1 MSKNITMSK
10 KSVKILCAVTCTA
23 VITSCIGIAA
33 FAKSDN
39 KIKAAEK
46 DNKTQEATNTVSS
59 SDKTEENSK
68 EETVY
73 VLAGTDGSVK
83 KIIVSD
89 WIKNSSGNAVI
100 DDNSELSDIVNVKGD
115 ESFEIGSDQS
125 KVWDAENNDIYYQGN
140 ISKELPVDLK
150 VSYKL
155 DGKSITPDELKGKS
169 GHVTI
174 RFDYTNNQYETVNV
188 NGKDEKIYVPFAM
201 LTGVILDNEKYSNI
215 EVSNGKLVNDG
226 TRSTVMGIA
235 FPGLQEDLAI
245 DKEKIDIP
253 DYVEISADVKNF
265 KLGMTVTLATNDAF
279 NSIDTEKLD
288 KVDGLSGK
296 LTELTEGMNK
306 LINGSSEL
314 YNGLSTLLDK
324 SKELTAGI
332 DKICDGAAKLKDG
345 ADKLDSG
352 ATKLKNGATELSDGL
367 NTLASNNDALNG
379 GATKVFETLLSTAET
394 QIREAGIDVPT
405 LTIDN
410 YADALNTVIK
420 SLDKTN
426 VYNKALQT
434 VTSTVEGK
442 RDYITAQVTA
452 AVKAEVESK
461 VTAAVKAEVEAKV
474 TAGVKMQLGE
484 NADAMLQTDAVKA
497 TIQTNVD
504 AQMASDAVKQMIA
517 AKTDEQMNSNEIKA
531 VIAQNTEAQVKKA
544 ISDNMAGNEV
554 QAKLKA
560 ADEGAKKIIA
570 LKTSLDSYNSFYIG
584 LRSYTDGVEKAA
596 SGANELKTGAS
607 TLKDGTGSLAKGAG
621 DLYNGILTMKNGV
634 PALVD
639 GITKLRDG
647 SMQLSD
653 GLKEFDEKGIK
664 KLVDV
669 YNNDVAGL
677 IERIKVISGVSK
689 NYNNFSGISD
699 DMEGKV
705 KFIYR
710 TEEVE

>member
-1 MSKNITMSK
+1 MSK
-10 KSVKILCAVTCTA
+10 KSVKILSAVTCAA

-33 FAKSDN
+33 FAKSDS
-39 KIKAAEK
+39 KIKTAEK
-46 DNKTQEATNTVSS
+46 DKKSQETTKTVSA
-59 SDKTEENSK
+59 SDTSEENSK

-73 VLAGTDGSVK
+73 VIAGADGSVK

-89 WIKNSSGNAVI
+89 WIKNSSGNTII
-100 DDNSELSDIVNVKGD
+100 DDNSELSDIVNVKGE

-140 ISKELPVDLK
+140 IKKELPVDLK

-201 LTGVILDNEKYSNI
+201 LTGVILDNEKFSNI

-288 KVDGLSGK
+288 KVDELSGK
-296 LTELTEGMNK
+296 LDELTDGMNK
-306 LINGSSEL
+306 LLNGSSEL

-332 DKICDGAAKLKDG
+332 DKICDGAAKLKTG
-345 ADKLDSG
+345 ADNLDAG
-352 ATKLKNGATELSDGL
+352 ANKIKNGATELSDGL

-653 GLKEFDEKGIK
+653 GLKEFDEKGVK
-664 KLVDV
+664 KIVDV
-669 YNNDVAGL
+669 YNNDVSGL
-677 IERIKVISGVSK
+677 IERIKVISEVSK

-710 TEEVE
+710 TEEIGE